1 MELESFGEYRE
12 TDEQNDMTVPPLND
26 NGDLPV
32 GVHAATWSEM
42 EIRFGSNSPAR
53 IRAFYKLKL
62 LHKLASL
69 TGRLTRFLVF
79 GSFVSDTAEPRDVDV
94 VLIMAVDFKIEECP
108 REAKTIFDHAD
119 ADAKFGASVFWLREG
134 MLSQELMKDFF
145 GVWQTRRDGKQRG
158 MLEVLDH
165 DSQ

>member
-1 MELESFGEYRE
+1 LEDCREHHE
-12 TDEQNDMTVPPLND
+12 TDEKNEMTLPPLNEH
-26 NGDLPV
+26 GDLPM
-32 GVHAATWSEM
+32 GIHAATWSEM
-42 EIRFGSNSPAR
+42 EIRFGSNTPAR

-79 GSFVSDTAEPRDVDV
+79 GSVVSDKAEPRDVDV
-94 VLIMAVDFKIEECP
+94 VLIMAVDFKLEECP
-108 REAKTIFDHAD
+108 REAKTLFDHAD
-119 ADAKFGASVFWLREG
+119 ADAKFGASGFWLREG

-145 GVWQTRRDGKQRG
+145 DVWQTRRDGKQRG
-158 MLEVLDH
+158 MLEVIDH